1 MDCVFCKVVKG
12 ELPAYKVYEDEKTL
26 AFLDIY
32 PVYKGHTLVV
42 PKVHTEN
49 ISDISESDLAAVAAT
64 SKKVAELLKK
74 KLNCDGINLVQSN
87 GKAASQVIMHF
98 HMHVVPRFVN
108 DGLNLWSHGEKA
120 SFNLKE
126 IHAEI
131 IRGTVE

>member
-12 ELPAYKVYEDEKTL
+12 ELPAYKVYEDDLTL

-42 PKVHTEN
+42 PKVHAEN
-49 ISDISESDLAAVAAT
+49 ISDISESDLAAVAAA
-64 SKKVAELLKK
+64 SKKVAKLLKG
-74 KLNCDGINLVQSN
+74 KLNCEGVNLVQSN

-98 HMHVVPRFVN
+98 HMHVVPRFIN
-108 DGLNLWSHGEKA
+108 DGLNLWAHGEKP
-120 SFNLKE
+120 SFDLKK

-131 IRGTVE
+131 TK

>member
-64 SKKVAELLKK
+64 SKKVAKLLKE
-74 KLNCDGINLVQSN
+74 KLNCDGVNLVQSN

-98 HMHVVPRFVN
+98 HMHVVPRFIN
-108 DGLNLWSHGEKA
+108 DGLNLWAHGEKP
-120 SFNLKE
+120 SFDLKKIHEE
-126 IHAEI
+126 I
-131 IRGTVE
+131 TK

>member
-64 SKKVAELLKK
+64 SKKVAKLLKE
-74 KLNCDGINLVQSN
+74 KLNCDGVNLVQSN